1 MANAGGLA
9 LVLLAALLGLGL
21 VVGTAGLVL
30 YGLFAS
36 DPRRGR
42 IASITGLVLSLSAAL
57 LSTPFWMVAL
67 SGRDTHGERLDY
79 GESWP
84 IVAVVLVEALAIGAS
99 AFAVIRRARRH

>member
-21 VVGTAGLVL
+21 VFGTAGLVL

-36 DPRRGR
+36 DPRRGFR
-42 IASITGLVLSLSAAL
+42 ASVTGLVLSLLAAL
-57 LSTPFWMVAL
+57 LSTPFWIVVL
-67 SGRDTHGERLDY
+67 SGHDTHGERLDY

-84 IVAVVLVEALAIGAS
+84 IVAVVLVEALAIGAA
-99 AFAVIRRARRH
+99 AFAVIRRVRRR